1 MAHAQRQD
9 PQHAASPQP
18 RTPRARNP
26 QPSQQQRY
34 VDGADAVR
42 IEPSWTDPRFLV
54 PLALFL
60 LAVFVIGLA
69 FRANS
74 VNSGQSTAAEV
85 PDTVAAVM
93 AAETRAGFGNVN
105 VRSENGL
112 IILEGQAQ
120 TSSDAAAIGA
130 VARSVE
136 GVGTVDNRLVIVGG
150 AIELPTP
157 EPAATVAPAQTPGLQ
172 ERLSSVGRITFE
184 TSSSAL
190 TPEGSATV
198 DAAAALLT
206 QNPGVRVDVHGHTDS
221 DGESVFNQQLSQE
234 RAEAVVEALRVR
246 GVDPGRLTAIGFGE
260 SNPIEPNITEEGR
273 AVNRRIEFLVV
284 P

>member
-1 MAHAQRQD
+1 MAHAQRHE
-9 PQHAASPQP
+9 PQHAAPPS
-18 RTPRARNP
+18 RTPRPRP
-26 QPSQQQRY
+26 QRSDERY
-34 VDGADAVR
+34 ISSDDAVR
-42 IEPSWTDPRFLV
+42 IEPSWTDPRFLI

-74 VNSGQSTAAEV
+74 VESTATTTPDV
-85 PDTVAAVM
+85 PDVVADVI
-93 AAETRAGFGNVN
+93 AAQTRAGFGNVN

-150 AIELPTP
+150 AIELPAPTAA
-157 EPAATVAPAQTPGLQ
+157 ETAAPAASSPGLQ
-172 ERLSSVGRITFE
+172 DQLAATGRITFE
-184 TSSSAL
+184 TASSAL
-190 TPEGSATV
+190 TAEGSAAI

-206 QNPGVRVDVHGHTDS
+206 QNPGVRVEVHGHTDS

-246 GVDPGRLTAIGFGE
+246 GVDPGRLTALGFGE

-273 AVNRRIEFLVV
+273 ATNRRIEFVVV

>member
-1 MAHAQRQD
+1 MAHAQRHE
-9 PQHAASPQP
+9 PQHAAPQS
-18 RTPRARNP
+18 RTPRPRP
-26 QPSQQQRY
+26 QHAEDRY
-34 VDGADAVR
+34 VSSGDAVR
-42 IEPSWTDPRFLV
+42 IEPSWTDPRFLI

-74 VNSGQSTAAEV
+74 VESAANPTPDV
-85 PDTVAAVM
+85 PDVVADVI
-93 AAETRAGFGNVN
+93 AAQTRAGFGNVN

-157 EPAATVAPAQTPGLQ
+157 AATETPDPTAANPGLQ
-172 ERLSSVGRITFE
+172 DQLAATGRITFE
-184 TSSSAL
+184 TASSAL
-190 TPEGSATV
+190 TAEGSAAV

-206 QNPGVRVDVHGHTDS
+206 QNPGVRIEVHGHTDS

-273 AVNRRIEFLVV
+273 AVNRRIEFVVV

>member
-1 MAHAQRQD
+1 MAHAQRHE
-9 PQHAASPQP
+9 PQHAAPQQ
-18 RTPRARNP
+18 RTPRPRP
-26 QPSQQQRY
+26 QRDQDRY
-34 VDGADAVR
+34 VSSGDAVR
-42 IEPSWTDPRFLV
+42 IEPSWTDPRFLI

-74 VNSGQSTAAEV
+74 VESSANPTPDV
-85 PDTVAAVM
+85 PDVVADVI
-93 AAETRAGFGNVN
+93 AAQTRAGFGNVN
-105 VRSENGL
+105 VRTENGL

-136 GVGTVDNRLVIVGG
+136 GVGSVDNRLVIVGG

-157 EPAATVAPAQTPGLQ
+157 AATEAAATPAATPGLQ
-172 ERLSSVGRITFE
+172 DRLAGTGRITFE
-184 TSSSAL
+184 TASSAL
-190 TPEGSATV
+190 TPEGSAAV
-198 DAAAALLT
+198 DAAAVLLT
-206 QNPGVRVDVHGHTDS
+206 QNPGVRIEVHGHTDS

-273 AVNRRIEFLVV
+273 AVNRRIEFVVV

>member
-1 MAHAQRQD
+1 MAHAQRHE
-9 PQHAASPQP
+9 PQHAAPQP
-18 RTPRARNP
+18 RTPRPRP
-26 QPSQQQRY
+26 QRGEDRY
-34 VDGADAVR
+34 VSSDDAVR
-42 IEPSWTDPRFLV
+42 IEPSWTDPRFLI

-74 VNSGQSTAAEV
+74 VESAANPTPDV
-85 PDTVAAVM
+85 PDVVADVM
-93 AAETRAGFGNVN
+93 AAQTRAGFGNVN

-157 EPAATVAPAQTPGLQ
+157 AVTETATPAASSPGLQ
-172 ERLSSVGRITFE
+172 DQLAATGRITFE
-184 TSSSAL
+184 AASSAL
-190 TPEGSATV
+190 TAEGSAAV

-206 QNPGVRVDVHGHTDS
+206 QNPGVRIEVHGHTDS

-273 AVNRRIEFLVV
+273 AVNRRIEFVVV